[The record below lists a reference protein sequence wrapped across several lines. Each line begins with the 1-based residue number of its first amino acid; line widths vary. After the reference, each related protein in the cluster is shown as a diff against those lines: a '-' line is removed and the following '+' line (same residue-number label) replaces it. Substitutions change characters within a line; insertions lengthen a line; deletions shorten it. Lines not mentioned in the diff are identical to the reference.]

1 MPARRPLRPGL
12 LDLYLV
18 RGVAGPF
25 LLIACAAAAAMMLER
40 ALRLTHELAGR
51 GADISYLPALLVQ
64 LAPYYLDLALP
75 AAFMVS
81 LMLLVARLDDRLE
94 LEAMLASGV
103 SLGRIALPLAVFG
116 IFVALA
122 SLVAGGWVEPLGRY
136 QFRALRAEAVNAGQA
151 ANLQPGA
158 IYRPSDSLAV
168 SFDRRGQ
175 GRIEGL
181 FVWQLLPDGR
191 ELVLTGRTGRAG
203 LSRREG
209 LLGIDFADGRYVA
222 QPPGGAPSIVAFDAM
237 ALRESLRFEATSWR
251 RGWDQ
256 NELTLP
262 ELLDVPD
269 GVTVPAS
276 ALEIE
281 YYSRLARVLVIP
293 LLPFLVLPLAFATK
307 KGRRTAGIVL
317 AGALLASFH
326 HALTLTK
333 RLALAGMIDPVAATL
348 GAAAVCAAIA
358 LLVFLSGR
366 HLPSHSPLASLLRP
380 FGRVSPRRRARA
392 LPGLKRATLAVY
404 LSLRLL
410 KWTLIA
416 LVAIAGFLQL
426 VDLFERGE
434 DFVARDMGLTEVAH
448 YAWLRLP
455 ALLLQAL
462 PIAALAGAMVTCA
475 EFGRSREM
483 VAIRGA
489 GVSQYR
495 ILAMALPV
503 PLLLAAASFL
513 LADRAVPRSQL
524 ALADWW
530 ARTAPAEAAAAP
542 PARWFRIDGEI
553 VRVLTAS
560 PDGTRLSGI
569 DIFRRDPDGL
579 IAERVTAA
587 SAVLGPGGWTLSGVE
602 RSRYGPDG
610 ATTERRQ
617 ELAWAARLRPDDVAV
632 FFAAPAALSSSAAR
646 RALDAAAPVSRGSA
660 LFETRLHRLGA
671 EPLGPLV
678 MLLLALPLA
687 FVSPRTDRAWPALL
701 YAGGGGLLYLVADGV
716 LTVAAQVGYLPAAV
730 GAWSA
735 PLVGLLG
742 GASVLLYCER

>member
-1 MPARRPLRPGL
+1 MPARRRVRAGL
-12 LDLYLV
+12 LDLYLI

-25 LLIACAAAAAMMLER
+25 LLITFAAAVAMLLER

-51 GADISYLPALLVQ
+51 GADISYLPALLLQ

-75 AAFMVS
+75 AAFMVA

-103 SLGRIALPLAVFG
+103 SLGRIALPLAGFG
-116 IFVALA
+116 IVVALA
-122 SLVAGGWVEPLGRY
+122 SLVAGGWLEPLGRY
-136 QFRALRAEAVNAGQA
+136 HFRALRAEAVNAGQA

-158 IYRPSDSLAV
+158 IYQPSDSLAV
-168 SFDRRGQ
+168 SFDRRGGD

-203 LSRREG
+203 MSRREG
-209 LLGIDFADGRYVA
+209 LLGLDFADGRYVA
-222 QPPGGAPSIVAFDAM
+222 QRPGGAPSVVAFDTV

-262 ELLDVPD
+262 ELLDAPE

-326 HALTLTK
+326 HGLTLTK
-333 RLALAGMIDPVAATL
+333 RLALAGTIDPVAATL
-348 GAAAVCAAIA
+348 GAAAVCGAIA
-358 LLVFLSGR
+358 MLVFLSGR
-366 HLPSHSPLASLLRP
+366 HLPSHSPLIGLLRS
-380 FGRVSPRRRARA
+380 FGRVSPPRGARA
-392 LPGLKRATLAVY
+392 LPVMKRATLAFY

-416 LVAIAGFLQL
+416 LVAVAGFLQL

-434 DFVARDMGLTEVAH
+434 DFVARNMGLADVAR

-462 PIAALAGAMVTCA
+462 PIAALAGAMVVFA
-475 EFGRSREM
+475 DFGRSREM

-489 GVSQYR
+489 GISQYR
-495 ILAMALPV
+495 ILLMALPV
-503 PLLLAAASFL
+503 PLLLAAASLF
-513 LADRAVPRSQL
+513 LADQAAPRGQL

-530 ARTAPAEAAAAP
+530 ARTAPAEAAAP

-553 VRVLTAS
+553 VRARAAS
-560 PDGTRLSGI
+560 PDGRRLTGV
-569 DIFRRDPDGL
+569 DLFRRDADGL

-587 SAVLGPGGWTLSGVE
+587 AAILGSEGWTLRQVR

-610 ATTERRQ
+610 ATSDHLQR
-617 ELAWAARLRPDDVAV
+617 LAWDARLRPDDVAA

-646 RALDAAAPVSRGSA
+646 RALDSAAPVSRGRA

-671 EPLGPLV
+671 EPLAPLV

-687 FVSPRTDRAWPALL
+687 FVSPRTDRTWPALL
-701 YAGGGGLLYLVADGV
+701 YAGGGGLLYLVGDGV
-716 LTVAAQVGYLPAAV
+716 LTVAAQVGYLPAGV
-730 GAWSA
+730 GAWTA
-735 PLVGLLG
+735 PIVGLLG
-742 GASVLLYCER
+742 GACVLLYWER